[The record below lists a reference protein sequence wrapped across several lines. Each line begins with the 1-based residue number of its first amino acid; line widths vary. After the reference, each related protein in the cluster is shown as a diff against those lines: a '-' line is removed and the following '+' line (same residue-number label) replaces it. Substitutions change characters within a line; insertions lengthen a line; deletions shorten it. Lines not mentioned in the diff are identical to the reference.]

1 MPARYLIPP
10 DTLFTTS
17 IQRPFMTAPAPAP
30 DAVLL
35 RQIAQEDLAAHRE
48 LCARYRLFVYAE
60 AYAILLLRQIAQE
73 DLAAHR
79 ELCARYRLFVYAE
92 AYAILWDAALAELA
106 AAEAFQEVWRSAGHF
121 DPGAGTAV
129 AWLSRITR
137 SLALRRRASVCGMP
151 IQSPEPSESGRGER
165 GAGPL

>member
-1 MPARYLIPP
+1 LRARYLMPP

-17 IQRPFMTAPAPAP
+17 IQRRFMTAPAPAP
-30 DAVLL
+30 APDA
-35 RQIAQEDLAAHRE
+35 
-48 LCARYRLFVYAE
+48 
-60 AYAILLLRQIAQE
+60 LLLRQIAQE

>member
-1 MPARYLIPP
+1 MPTPVPIPV
-10 DTLFTTS
+10 
-17 IQRPFMTAPAPAP
+17 P
-30 DAVLL
+30 DAVLV
-35 RQIAQEDLAAHRE
+35 RQIAQG
-48 LCARYRLFVYAE
+48 
-60 AYAILLLRQIAQE
+60 

-106 AAEAFQEVWRSAGHF
+106 AAEAFQEVCRSAGHF

-137 SLALRRRASVCGMP
+137 TVALRRRASVRDLP
-151 IQSPEPSESGRGER
+151 IQSPAPSESVRGER
-165 GAGPL
+165 GAHPL